1 MYLIYS
7 TQCEHCIFLGEVSRF
22 PRYSI
27 CNNPEILRKRNNN
40 NKFDDDE
47 YGIGYASNYRDDE
60 ECNLNCKYFIEKK
73 IKKIIKK
80 ETNKNES

>member
-7 TQCEHCIFLGEVSRF
+7 EQCYHCIFLGEVSTF
-22 PRYSI
+22 PRSSR

-47 YGIGYASNYRDDE
+47 YGYGYPSNYFDDE
-60 ECNLNCKYFIEKK
+60 ECNLNCKYFIEKNN
-73 IKKIIKK
+73 KKGDK
-80 ETNKNES
+80 